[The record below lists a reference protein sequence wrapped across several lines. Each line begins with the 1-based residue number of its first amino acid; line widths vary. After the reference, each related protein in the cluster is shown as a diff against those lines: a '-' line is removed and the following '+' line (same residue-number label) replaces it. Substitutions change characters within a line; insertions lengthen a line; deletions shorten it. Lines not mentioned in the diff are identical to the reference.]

1 MTGKNSLGKTTRI
14 TLLVTVC
21 FFVFMYALPAF
32 ANTWYYYQVQP
43 GDSLWLIGWKFET
56 TTNVISSANGLTTT
70 QIYPGQ
76 GLKIPLST
84 GFVRN
89 LPQGY
94 KRYTAQSG
102 DTFYLVSK
110 KFQTSIEALM
120 SVNRMTTQSLWVGQ
134 VLFVPDNGTSST
146 TPDAGTQP
154 SGGSTA
160 TPGTDTQPPVTNPQ
174 IPGTDTQPPVTDP
187 QTPGT
192 DTQPPVT
199 NPQTPGAGTQLPDNN
214 SQTPD
219 NNSQQPDNST
229 QQPGTTVLPPAG
241 SIDYTQPLPLI
252 GQWGEIPA
260 GVVLYHVVQGDNL
273 WVISQRFVT
282 TIDSIKKTN
291 HLTSDLIQV
300 NQPLFITKNS
310 TQPVLIPYP
319 TGLQKAGYGELF
331 DWEYASWIVDT
342 HKIFTIKDAATGKS
356 FKAKRY
362 GGSNH
367 LDAEPLTAADS
378 ALMNEIFGGQWT
390 WNSRPVLIQ
399 SGEKVLAASM
409 SGMPHSFDS
418 IADNNFAGH
427 FDLYFLNSK
436 THYDNKLVPLHQQAV
451 LKAAGHI

>member
-21 FFVFMYALPAF
+21 FFVFMYAIPAF

-56 TTNVISSANGLTTT
+56 TANAISSANGLTTT

-84 GFVRN
+84 GYVRD

-94 KRYTAQSG
+94 KRYTVQPG
-102 DTFYLVSK
+102 DTFYLISK
-110 KFQTSIEALM
+110 KLQTNIEALM
-120 SVNRMTTQSLWVGQ
+120 TVNRMTTQSLWVGQ

-154 SGGSTA
+154 SGGS
-160 TPGTDTQPPVTNPQ
+160 
-174 IPGTDTQPPVTDP
+174 I

-192 DTQPPVT
+192 GTQPPVT

-219 NNSQQPDNST
+219 NSSQQTDNST
-229 QQPGTTVLPPAG
+229 QQTDNSSQQAGTNILPPAG
-241 SIDYTQPLPLI
+241 SIDFTQPLPVI

-273 WVISQRFVT
+273 WLISQRFGT

-310 TQPVLIPYP
+310 SQPGVIAYP
-319 TGLQKAGYGELF
+319 AGLQKAGYGELF

-342 HKIFTIKDAATGKS
+342 HKIFTIKDIATGKS
-356 FKAKRY
+356 FTAKRY

-367 LDAEPLTAADS
+367 LDAEPLTAADA
-378 ALMNEIFGGQWT
+378 ALMKEIFGGQWT
-390 WNSRPVLIQ
+390 WNSRPVLVQ
-399 SGEKVLAASM
+399 SGEKILAASM

-418 IADNNFAGH
+418 IPDNNFAGH

-436 THYDNKLVPLHQQAV
+436 THYDNRIVPQHQQSV
-451 LKAAGHI
+451 LKAGGHI